1 MHGSSWTRRVLV
13 AGVAGALAAAV
24 MAPPLA
30 AHAKKYGDWQTAA
43 PVTGLNSAAT
53 EGCPIES
60 PDGTQL
66 FVMSTRGAGGD
77 QDIWVA
83 SRDDTDEPFGAP
95 EELPAP
101 VNSPAND
108 YCPTPL
114 RGKWLLFVS
123 DRGGVDG
130 YGTTACGAGDIYLTR
145 RSPATG
151 RWATSSS
158 PSVATISA
166 TRSRARR
173 SPARAG
179 DVASKFATAPAPS
192 WRCVA
197 ISRLSNR
204 R

>member
-1 MHGSSWTRRVLV
+1 MAH
-13 AGVAGALAAAV
+13 
-24 MAPPLA
+24 APP
-30 AHAKKYGDWQTAA
+30 
-43 PVTGLNSAAT
+43 
-53 EGCPIES
+53 
-60 PDGTQL
+60 
-66 FVMSTRGAGGD
+66 
-77 QDIWVA
+77 

-151 RWATSSS
+151 
-158 PSVATISA
+158 
-166 TRSRARR
+166 
-173 SPARAG
+173 
-179 DVASKFATAPAPS
+179 
-192 WRCVA
+192 
-197 ISRLSNR
+197 
-204 R
+204 